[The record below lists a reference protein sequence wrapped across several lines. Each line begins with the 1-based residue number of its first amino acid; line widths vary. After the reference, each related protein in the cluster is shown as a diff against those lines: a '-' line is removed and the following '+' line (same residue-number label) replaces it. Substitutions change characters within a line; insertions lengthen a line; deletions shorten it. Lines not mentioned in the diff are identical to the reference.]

1 MCLHSLRMVQ
11 KQQKSVD
18 FSVYLIDSSMKRFAH
33 LVYAKYRNQT
43 CQMCHCVKQ
52 SDPDFPVCSL
62 LLMFSIIML
71 DRKVA

>member
-1 MCLHSLRMVQ
+1 MCLHSMRIVQ

-18 FSVYLIDSSMKRFAH
+18 FSIYLIDSSMKRFAH
-33 LVYAKYRNQT
+33 LVYAKYRS
-43 CQMCHCVKQ
+43 QMCHYVKR
-52 SDPDFPVCSL
+52 SDPDFPVYSF